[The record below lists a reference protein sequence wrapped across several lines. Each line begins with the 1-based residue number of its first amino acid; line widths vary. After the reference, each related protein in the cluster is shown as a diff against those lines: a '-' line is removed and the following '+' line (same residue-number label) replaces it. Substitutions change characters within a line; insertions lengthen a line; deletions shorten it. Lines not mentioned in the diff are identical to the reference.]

1 MGLELASRSQDTQV
15 DVRKRA
21 KIDQAPPS
29 SGYTKYRFAIEK
41 GGPLGTPKKL
51 SPVRGLRSVSGGFAI
66 KRVLLALVVGLG
78 GGAIAA
84 VFLPWQAAALLGWDG
99 AAMLFA
105 SRVWATVLPMN
116 ASQCSDDAVREDP
129 SRAVADSVVLVAAT
143 ANLASVG
150 LILVKAAN
158 STGGM
163 KAYLLT
169 IGVVSVV
176 LAWAVV
182 HTIFT
187 LRYARVYYSGR
198 DGGVDFNE
206 ESAPDYAD
214 FAYLAFTIGMT
225 FQVSDTDLTSKAM
238 RRTALRHALISY
250 LFGAVVIALI
260 INVVASLLR

>member
-1 MGLELASRSQDTQV
+1 
-15 DVRKRA
+15 
-21 KIDQAPPS
+21 
-29 SGYTKYRFAIEK
+29 
-41 GGPLGTPKKL
+41 
-51 SPVRGLRSVSGGFAI
+51 VSGGFAI
-66 KRVLLALVVGLG
+66 RRVLLALVAGLAG
-78 GGAIAA
+78 GVIAA

-99 AAMLFA
+99 AAILFA
-105 SRVWATVLPMN
+105 TRVWATVLRM
-116 ASQCSDDAVREDP
+116 SSTQCADHAIREDP
-129 SRAVADSVVLVAAT
+129 SRAVADSVVLVAAV

-150 LILVKAAN
+150 LILVKAA
-158 STGGM
+158 SAMGGT

-176 LAWAVV
+176 LAWGVV

-187 LRYARVYYSGR
+187 LRYARIYYSGP

-206 ESAPDYAD
+206 KAAPDYAD

-250 LFGAVVIALI
+250 LFGAVIIGLI
-260 INVVASLLR
+260 INVVASLLH